1 MSRIFHRPMFRI
13 GGSAGGITSGLRRGF
28 SLGGSG
34 SEREILEL
42 KEQIENQPS
51 VEEKAVV
58 EETPKQTDLSFL
70 EDYNIQPPEAPGFDW
85 GTFGL
90 NLMGGPSKGDIWTNI
105 ADAGKE
111 PYSQWKQGRA
121 AYDMNKYKHKLAE
134 RQFNLEVYKAMNP
147 KDKIAL
153 QEKIDYL
160 MEQGFSKEEAFNRAM
175 PEFRKPA
182 NPKDIE
188 RETREKEALTT
199 EKGIQY
205 WKDVGEG
212 LIDDNMA
219 KNIYGFEQS
228 LSDWQDAG
236 YDYEGGQLYI
246 EDADWDN
253 LTPNP
258 SNPQEWTISEGK
270 TLNDHDYKTNKIYV
284 NAKNGKVYKFTGAG
298 FIEVSLSEDIKS

>member
-1 MSRIFHRPMFRI
+1 MSRILHRPMFRI
-13 GGSAGGITSGLRRGF
+13 GGSTGGITSGLRRGYAN
-28 SLGGSG
+28 GGDIEDDPG
-34 SEREILEL
+34 TKINPEIVATDTV
-42 KEQIENQPS
+42 
-51 VEEKAVV
+51 VEEK
-58 EETPKQTDLSFL
+58 EKPGLSYADFP
-70 EDYNIQPPEAPGFDW
+70 EIKPPEAPGFDW

-111 PYSQWKQGRA
+111 PYSRYKQGRA

-147 KDKIAL
+147 QDKIAL

-212 LIDDNMA
+212 SIDDNMA

-246 EDADWDN
+246 EDADWDK
-253 LTPNP
+253 LTSNP
-258 SNPQEWTISEGK
+258 SDPQEWTISEGQ
-270 TLNDHDYKTNKIYV
+270 TLDDHDYKTNKIYV